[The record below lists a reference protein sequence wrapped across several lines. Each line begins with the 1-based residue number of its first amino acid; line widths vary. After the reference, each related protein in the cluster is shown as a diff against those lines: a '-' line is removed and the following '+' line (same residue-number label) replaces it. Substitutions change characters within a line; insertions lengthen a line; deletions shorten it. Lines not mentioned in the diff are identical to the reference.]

1 MLLQLQFE
9 VLVAF
14 TEDELLK
21 ALYARLQRMFAV
33 FTIAA
38 AAFVTAPVTVVA
50 VVVVVEFVTDPA
62 VVELV
67 LVPVPVLALV
77 LVSDEPPPQPVND
90 TALLSKVVRRKAPV
104 GK

>member
-1 MLLQLQFE
+1 MPLQLQFE

-14 TEDELLK
+14 TEDVLLK

-33 FTIAA
+33 FTIAD
-38 AAFVTAPVTVVA
+38 AAFVTGTTTVA
-50 VVVVVEFVTDPA
+50 GE
-62 VVELV
+62 
-67 LVPVPVLALV
+67 PVLALV

-90 TALLSKVVRRKAPV
+90 TALLSKVVRRKALV